1 MRSRI
6 ALTFVMLLL
15 VTLMGAAAVC
25 LSPPHEDGFDAPPE
39 EITASYRIQAEKLD
53 LLAVNSY
60 PQRIERA
67 MSVSEPHYDLEI
79 QVVIDPNRLVS
90 LPLAAYDY
98 PEDVRPYLEPSV
110 MIESDSPLIAALAA
124 EIIGAETDIA
134 AMAARSAAWTAE
146 NIAYDERLARQIWN
160 GLVDS
165 QSAVATLEERQG
177 TCSEY
182 TNLFIAIMR
191 SQAIPARFVT
201 GVVYEGGYH
210 AWPEFYLYG
219 VGWIPV
225 EAQGGFV
232 GTTSRHIKLFVGRD
246 FADIGVKLRDIRV
259 DIQPLTEELDK

>member
-6 ALTFVMLLL
+6 ALTFFTLLL
-15 VTLMGAAAVC
+15 LALMGATAAC
-25 LSPPHEDGFDAPPE
+25 LSPPHEEGFDVPLA
-39 EITASYRIQAEKLD
+39 EITASYRIQADKLD
-53 LLAVNSY
+53 LQAVNSY
-60 PQRIERA
+60 PQRIARA
-67 MSVSEPHYDLEI
+67 SSAGEPNYDLEI
-79 QVVIDPNRLVS
+79 DLLIEPNRLAS

-98 PEDVRPYLEPSV
+98 PEDVRLYLEPSV
-110 MIESDSPLIAALAA
+110 KIESDSPLIAALAA

-134 AMAARSAAWTAE
+134 AIAARSAAWTAE

-160 GLVDS
+160 GFVDS
-165 QSAVATLEERQG
+165 QSALATLENGQG

-191 SQAIPARFVT
+191 SQGIPARFVT

-232 GTTSRHIKLFVGRD
+232 GTTPRHIKLFVGRD

-259 DIQPLTEELDK
+259 DVQPLTDELDK

>member
-1 MRSRI
+1 
-6 ALTFVMLLL
+6 MLLL
-15 VTLMGAAAVC
+15 PLRIVGATPGVVKE
-25 LSPPHEDGFDAPPE
+25 PYEDGFDVPPE

-53 LLAVNSY
+53 LHAVNSY

-67 MSVSEPHYDLEI
+67 TSVGEPNYALEI
-79 QVVIDPNRLVS
+79 HVAIDPNRLAS

-110 MIESDSPLIAALAA
+110 KIESNSPLIAALAA

-134 AMAARSAAWTAE
+134 TIAARSAAWTAE

-160 GLVDS
+160 GFVDS

-232 GTTSRHIKLFVGRD
+232 GTTPRHIKLFVGKD
-246 FADIGVKLRDIRV
+246 FVDIGVKLRDIRA
-259 DIQPLTEELDK
+259 DIQPLAEELDK

>member
-1 MRSRI
+1 MLNWFS
-6 ALTFVMLLL
+6 LTTDTSQGLAIEKICEMLLKTAPIL
-15 VTLMGAAAVC
+15 VLVKLSAADMGAIFLERGNLKLGLGIGTLVFCIGQVSHHRRA
-25 LSPPHEDGFDAPPE
+25 DDAQL
-39 EITASYRIQAEKLD
+39 T
-53 LLAVNSY
+53 
-60 PQRIERA
+60 
-67 MSVSEPHYDLEI
+67 
-79 QVVIDPNRLVS
+79 
-90 LPLAAYDY
+90 
-98 PEDVRPYLEPSV
+98 
-110 MIESDSPLIAALAA
+110 A

-134 AMAARSAAWTAE
+134 AIAARSAAWTAE
-146 NIAYDERLARQIWN
+146 NIAYDERLAWQIWN

-165 QSAVATLEERQG
+165 QSALATLEKGQG

-191 SQAIPARFVT
+191 SQGIPARFVT

-232 GTTSRHIKLFVGRD
+232 GTTPRHIKLFAGRD

-259 DIQPLTEELDK
+259 DVQPLTVELEE

>member
-6 ALTFVMLLL
+6 ALTLFMLLL
-15 VTLMGAAAVC
+15 TLMGATAGC
-25 LSPPHEDGFDAPPE
+25 LSPPHEERFDVPLE
-39 EITASYRIQAEKLD
+39 EITASYRLQADKLD
-53 LLAVNSY
+53 LQAVNSY
-60 PQRIERA
+60 PQRIARA
-67 MSVSEPHYDLEI
+67 TSAGEPNYDLEI
-79 QVVIDPNRLVS
+79 DLLIDPNRLAS

-98 PEDVRPYLEPSV
+98 PEDVRPYLEPSGK
-110 MIESDSPLIAALAA
+110 IESDSPLIAALAA

-134 AMAARSAAWTAE
+134 AIAARSAAWTAE
-146 NIAYDERLARQIWN
+146 NIVYDERLARQIWN

-165 QSAVATLEERQG
+165 QSALETLEKGQG

-191 SQAIPARFVT
+191 SQGIPARFVT

-210 AWPEFYLYG
+210 AWPEFYLYS

-225 EAQGGFV
+225 EAQGGFA
-232 GTTSRHIKLFVGRD
+232 GTTPRHIKLFVGRD

-259 DIQPLTEELDK
+259 DVQPLTDELDK